1 LALES
6 SFSRFRCYCRCY
18 KCRACRK
25 RCFKGRGEFNDL
37 QFRAFEKYGC
47 IVKIAEDEHGIK
59 GERKTIGG
67 TAWYQ
72 LNHATI
78 RTDVKRPHC
87 CTWFGVASYRKLKVK
102 IESRKVLCPLYQHE
116 LVRLLYCGSKEFV
129 LDRDSLYFQR
139 EMLDDLQEDGRVVW
153 FEGTREF
160 YVSGS
165 YED

>member
-1 LALES
+1 
-6 SFSRFRCYCRCY
+6 
-18 KCRACRK
+18 
-25 RCFKGRGEFNDL
+25 
-37 QFRAFEKYGC
+37 
-47 IVKIAEDEHGIK
+47 VKIAEDERGVK

-102 IESRKVLCPLYQHE
+102 VEKRKVLCPLCQHE
-116 LVRLLYCGSKEFV
+116 LVKLLYFGSKNFV
-129 LDRDSLYFQR
+129 LDRDSPYFER
-139 EMLDDLQEDGRVVW
+139 EALDDLEEDGRAVW
-153 FEGTREF
+153 VEDTRPV
-160 YVSGS
+160 YSGSGS